1 MYKPFFVPTKSVTF
15 FAMTEPPLL
24 TARDRRNHVNDV
36 PVAKWRVLPAQEAR
50 VVLIYEKRQVWTQ
63 FAVFVAQA
71 LGEAG
76 MRAHES
82 VQRLPDRPGV
92 QGQFAGAT
100 GEAAVGAVQ
109 EHPHAGTTIGRRNF
123 RHPPPR
129 YPG

>member
-1 MYKPFFVPTKSVTF
+1 M
-15 FAMTEPPLL
+15 
-24 TARDRRNHVNDV
+24 NDV
-36 PVAKWRVLPAQEAR
+36 PVAEWRVLPAQEAR